1 MIIMAQSSKL
11 FTSQP
16 GQVLAKLPARTMENN
31 TTLAYK
37 YWTAYVIAYEWNFSI
52 SILKL
57 SFISFADSLESKGQ

>member
-1 MIIMAQSSKL
+1 MQKNITIVTDKLWLIMIIMAQSSKL

-37 YWTAYVIAYEWNFSI
+37 YWTAYVIAYE
-52 SILKL
+52 
-57 SFISFADSLESKGQ
+57 